1 MCLSLYSLQH
11 LAHYTLFVHFS
22 SRLFHCSSLFSNASL
37 VFLNCSLSH
46 PLIWDLISLHVA
58 GSTFLKDQ
66 AGIRS
71 CGCGGSFCQPPFLS
85 SIGTT
90 CQLSP
95 KKTPRS
101 SKLPLNVIQRFCHSQ
116 CTKERS
122 SRKCLPQSDC
132 QSVPILRIMKMREAL
147 KILSLQLFS
156 SRAISSYV
164 SSKLSESPWKSVWQD
179 WHAVIKPRWSWI
191 THTGP
196 MAGSQNSPPQGCLA
210 LQQNTLT
217 SAISHRIGIPKT
229 HQTR

>member
-1 MCLSLYSLQH
+1 MAPLSWKIRLEFEAVGVERVSVSLPFYPLLEPH
-11 LAHYTLFVHFS
+11 VNS
-22 SRLFHCSSLFSNASL
+22 PPKNA
-37 VFLNCSLSH
+37 
-46 PLIWDLISLHVA
+46 P
-58 GSTFLKDQ
+58 
-66 AGIRS
+66 
-71 CGCGGSFCQPPFLS
+71 
-85 SIGTT
+85 
-90 CQLSP
+90 
-95 KKTPRS
+95 S
-101 SKLPLNVIQRFCHSQ
+101 SKLALNVIQRFCHSQ

-229 HQTR
+229 HQTRSTVYWHWVVSETEFKMLVVL